1 MRLKSSVSSVS
12 IREIAVQF
20 LMTTSEINQMLHQR
34 IELGMMGFIDDWKP
48 NLTYVIQILRL
59 GN

>member
-12 IREIAVQF
+12 DRQIAVQF
-20 LMTTSEINQMLHQR
+20 LMTTSEINGMLYQR

-48 NLTYVIQILRL
+48 NLTYAS
-59 GN
+59 